1 MEAEQPSD
9 LESLREMSRRDLL
22 EIWEQAGLGVLPY
35 RTSTPFLAR
44 LLAYELQVRKHGGL
58 RKRARSTLTA
68 IVSNK
73 MPGPQVKTATP
84 GTRLVREWTGVR
96 HVVDVTKAGAIYRG
110 KAYGSLSAVAREI
123 TGTRWS
129 GPRFFGLQRRAR

>member
-58 RKRARSTLTA
+58 RKRAR
-68 IVSNK
+68 
-73 MPGPQVKTATP
+73 
-84 GTRLVREWTGVR
+84 
-96 HVVDVTKAGAIYRG
+96 
-110 KAYGSLSAVAREI
+110 
-123 TGTRWS
+123 
-129 GPRFFGLQRRAR
+129 